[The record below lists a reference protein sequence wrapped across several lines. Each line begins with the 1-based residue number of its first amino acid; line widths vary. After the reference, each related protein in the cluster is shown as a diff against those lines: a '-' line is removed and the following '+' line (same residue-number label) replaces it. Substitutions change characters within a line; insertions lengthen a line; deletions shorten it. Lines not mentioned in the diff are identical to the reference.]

1 MISKQTFLENF
12 HDTYYYEKLKELYNC
27 DIVTADTINALTPR
41 ARLLYPMFV
50 ADIFY
55 YIDMIIDYCKNHDLD
70 IENVGK
76 LITKSLKE
84 KIQIEAEESNLM
96 KPKGRLPL

>member
-1 MISKQTFLENF
+1 MIEDINDSMILTKRFRSPVEFSLYIEERVQK
-12 HDTYYYEKLKELYNC
+12 EK
-27 DIVTADTINALTPR
+27 IG
-41 ARLLYPMFV
+41 
-50 ADIFY
+50 
-55 YIDMIIDYCKNHDLD
+55 YIDMIIDYCNNHDLD

>member
-1 MISKQTFLENF
+1 MIEDINDSMILTKRFRSPVEFSLYIEERVQK
-12 HDTYYYEKLKELYNC
+12 EK
-27 DIVTADTINALTPR
+27 IG
-41 ARLLYPMFV
+41 
-50 ADIFY
+50 

-96 KPKGRLPL
+96 KPKGSLPL